1 MDNTIG
7 FMDIVK
13 IYKEFILFAV
23 LIVII
28 IFLVLNKDK
37 YIPNTEYYNKLNILQ
52 NFKVIILIMGIVFVS
67 NYMLVKSNQMASE
80 TLNFIMMNTSIV
92 FSFLAIYF
100 TLI

>member
-7 FMDIVK
+7 FMDIVR
-13 IYKEFILFAV
+13 IYKDFILFAV

-28 IFLVLNKDK
+28 IILILNKDRF
-37 YIPNTEYYNKLNILQ
+37 IPNTEYYNKLNLLQ
-52 NFKVIILIMGIVFVS
+52 NFKVIIVILGIIFFS
-67 NYMLVKSNQMASE
+67 NYILVKSNQMTSE

-100 TLI
+100 TVV

>member
-7 FMDIVK
+7 FMDIVR
-13 IYKEFILFAV
+13 IYKDFILFAV

-28 IFLVLNKDK
+28 IILILNKDRF
-37 YIPNTEYYNKLNILQ
+37 IPNTEYYNKLNLLQ
-52 NFKVIILIMGIVFVS
+52 NFKVIIVILGIIFFS
-67 NYMLVKSNQMASE
+67 NYMLVKSNQMTSE

-100 TLI
+100 TVV